1 MSVFELPSTL
11 CDDLQGE
18 YSVRSA
24 YRVEME
30 CRKGEGTSSTS
41 QDSKWLLKLCNTRI
55 SKKFFFKD
63 HSMEVREVLGKAGRL
78 AADYRSCHLI
88 YKVISA
94 QQGTPLV
101 KLAATARGGDED

>member
-55 SKKFFFKD
+55 SKKD
-63 HSMEVREVLGKAGRL
+63 HSMEVREVLGKASRL
-78 AADYRSCHLI
+78 AADYSSCHLI